1 MAKSTIFAEHA
12 GELVAMFVMY
22 TNEAERH
29 RPNTCGWRHS
39 PRRGSACAAS
49 YERRGGASALGP
61 TRPTTQRVLG
71 RFNDKAGGELAF
83 RPHPLA
89 VDSKTGLEDQ
99 LTVDGQY
106 GRI

>member
-39 PRRGSACAAS
+39 RAPRQRLRRLVPAKRRSFGVGPDAANS
-49 YERRGGASALGP
+49 
-61 TRPTTQRVLG
+61 QRVLG
-71 RFNDKAGGELAF
+71 RFNDKAEGELAF